1 MLVLGHSMRT
11 LKHPMRT
18 SKRSMRTLHHPMRM
32 ATKKGEAILKIASP
46 FIFV

>member
-11 LKHPMRT
+11 L
-18 SKRSMRTLHHPMRM
+18 SSSMRTLQHSMRT

-46 FIFV
+46 FIVV